1 MDCGEMM
8 DEKFVRKLL
17 SNMKCG
23 ICGCQYDSGNIKIL
37 GHREDLWFLS
47 VFCPSCKSQ
56 GLVAAVVKAEG
67 RCEILTE
74 LTEEERRKLDDEQKA
89 FREHLEKL
97 RKAKDQEEFD
107 KMMAL
112 FFEYAMSGSGFSL
125 A

>member
-1 MDCGEMM
+1 MM

-74 LTEEERRKLDDEQKA
+74 LTEEERRKLSIPVNSDDVIDIHA
-89 FREHLEKL
+89 FLKDFSGDFSSLFTEK
-97 RKAKDQEEFD
+97 
-107 KMMAL
+107 
-112 FFEYAMSGSGFSL
+112 
-125 A
+125 